1 MFSFYRKKEEPEV
14 VVMDYTSQIRILMS
28 EIIILKLRFPD
39 IMTVTK
45 DADKSKS
52 DSRIKTTR
60 DMRNNNKLRKQLGD

>member
-1 MFSFYRKKEEPEV
+1 M

>member
-1 MFSFYRKKEEPEV
+1 MFNFYRKKEEPEEV
-14 VVMDYTSQIRILMS
+14 VVDYTSQIRILMS